1 MSKQMADQAAKVNL
15 VVIYLMPD
23 GNWVVEDGSKA
34 LVNKYLCSSK
44 ADVLSKIAEFLGEM
58 SPPPENN

>member
-15 VVIYLMPD
+15 VGIYLMPEGD
-23 GNWVVEDGSKA
+23 WVVEDGSKS

-44 ADVLSKIAEFLGEM
+44 TDVLAKIAEFLDHM
-58 SPPPENN
+58 SSENN